1 MSKYHLLIAAYTV
14 EELEAYFMWIND
26 EYLAK
31 DKTKFPNRDPA
42 CSEPLTIS
50 HYKKLVDIAAS
61 TFKKTI
67 PKIHLC
73 MNQFILCEEY
83 QRLPHANSLL

>member
-1 MSKYHLLIAAYTV
+1 MSKYRLFIAAYTV

-50 HYKKLVDIAAS
+50 H
-61 TFKKTI
+61 
-67 PKIHLC
+67 
-73 MNQFILCEEY
+73 
-83 QRLPHANSLL
+83 SLFQKN